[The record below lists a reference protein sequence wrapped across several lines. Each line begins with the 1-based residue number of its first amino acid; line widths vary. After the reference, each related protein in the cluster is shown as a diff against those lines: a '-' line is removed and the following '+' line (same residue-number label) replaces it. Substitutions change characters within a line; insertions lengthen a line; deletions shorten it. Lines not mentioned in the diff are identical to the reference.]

1 MHVMIFEESMMNT
14 KINVSLTLSTRA
26 AIHTINIER
35 IIIDYT
41 KSLRGRVTVPGIV
54 SLHVAYKNSLP
65 ILLYTKGQPTLLLFH
80 FYNQMNFT
88 FSWNLATS
96 FFASRTTANCITQQV
111 TQQNRWSDKT

>member
-1 MHVMIFEESMMNT
+1 MIFEESMMNT

-80 FYNQMNFT
+80 FYNQLN

-96 FFASRTTANCITQQV
+96 FFACRTTAN
-111 TQQNRWSDKT
+111 

>member
-1 MHVMIFEESMMNT
+1 MIFEESIMNT

-35 IIIDYT
+35 IIIEIHKKLT
-41 KSLRGRVTVPGIV
+41 WKSHSTVPGIV

-80 FYNQMNFT
+80 FYNQMKFT

-96 FFASRTTANCITQQV
+96 FFASRTIAN
-111 TQQNRWSDKT
+111 